1 MIRILSA
8 VAMLALASNAL
19 AQGYPTKPVR
29 FLVAF
34 APGGPVD
41 LAARLVGQK
50 LPDVLG
56 QQVVVDNRAGAGG
69 NIGAAAVA
77 KSAARRLH
85 GAPDELGD
93 RGEHDA
99 VLEPGLRRRARLR
112 AGDPDR
118 HPAQHDLRE
127 RRRTGEEPGRAA
139 HGCAKGSRLVYASPG
154 AGTTPHLTAEMLF
167 KVLAKVDTTPVQ
179 YKGAGPMVAAVVGG
193 EPPVGSGAI
202 SGPLAQ
208 VRAGKLR
215 ALAVSSSRRLP
226 TLPDVPTLGELG
238 FQGMEDYTWIAMFV
252 PAGTPPEIVQR
263 LNDAVNRA
271 LQAPD
276 VRERLEA
283 LAFEPVGGT
292 QAQFAEYVK
301 AEIAKWAKVVRETGA
316 KSD

>member
-1 MIRILSA
+1 MRRFLSGF
-8 VAMLALASNAL
+8 VMLALASGAF
-19 AQGYPTKPVR
+19 AQGYPSKPIR

-41 LAARLVGQK
+41 IAARLVSQK
-50 LPDVLG
+50 LPDLLG

-77 KSAARRLH
+77 KSPPDGYLVLLTSSAVAVNMTLFASPGYDAERDFVPVIQIATQPNMIIVSA
-85 GAPDELGD
+85 GAPAKSLDELIKTA
-93 RGEHDA
+93 RGSTFA
-99 VLEPGLRRRARLR
+99 
-112 AGDPDR
+112 
-118 HPAQHDLRE
+118 
-127 RRRTGEEPGRAA
+127 
-139 HGCAKGSRLVYASPG
+139 YASPG

-167 KVLAKVDTTPVQ
+167 KVLARLDTTAVHF
-179 YKGAGPMVAAVVGG
+179 KGAGPMVAAVVGG
-193 EPPVGSGAI
+193 QPPVGSGAI

-226 TLPDVPTLGELG
+226 TLPEVPTLGELG
-238 FQGMEDYTWIAMFV
+238 FQGMEDYTWIGMFL
-252 PAGTPPEIVQR
+252 PAGTPPDIVQR
-263 LNDAVNRA
+263 LNEATNRA
-271 LQAPD
+271 IQTPE

-292 QAQFAEYVK
+292 QSAFAEYVK
-301 AEIAKWAKVVRETGA
+301 AEIAKWGKVVRETGA